1 MERERE
7 RENDINVNVEVIQWE
22 VYVEE
27 VVRIWSLR
35 SSVETATAKRGDL
48 FVKLDA
54 KLQVRKESLSRSDEV
69 EAMYRKLE
77 LQRQRLACS
86 LLSLKEMSQEVQDR
100 EEKLATLVQSL
111 SGAAKSLSAA
121 HGRLQEANK
130 LLAEGGN
137 GQLWHLKKMLLTR
150 QQLMVT
156 QVSSLYPIA
165 RGAEPKSG
173 EGSGSSPVS
182 TCTDSPV
189 ESLTIGGLQ
198 LFGPPLKKLG
208 FFNDKQE
215 FQSSATA
222 LGYVA
227 HIIKLIAS
235 YLDIPLRYPLR
246 LGGSRSYIQDYAS
259 LVEPS
264 INEQEGTLGMDFLQK
279 HVVEFPLFS
288 EGQEPTRSAYAVFLL
303 NKGTYIKLTRLHLLQ
318 VWTLQVSRG
327 LA

>member
-54 KLQVRKESLSRSDEV
+54 K
-69 EAMYRKLE
+69 
-77 LQRQRLACS
+77 
-86 LLSLKEMSQEVQDR
+86 
-100 EEKLATLVQSL
+100 
-111 SGAAKSLSAA
+111 
-121 HGRLQEANK
+121 LQEANK

-303 NKGTYIKLTRLHLLQ
+303 NKDLDQMLSYLGVPTVGPRHTLPNLKKLIKTIK
-318 VWTLQVSRG
+318 SE
-327 LA
+327 AYSMF